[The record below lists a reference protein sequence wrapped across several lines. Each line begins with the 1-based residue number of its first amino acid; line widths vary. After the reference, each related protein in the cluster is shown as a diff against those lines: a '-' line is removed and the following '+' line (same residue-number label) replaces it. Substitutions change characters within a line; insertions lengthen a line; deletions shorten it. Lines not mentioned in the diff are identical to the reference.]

1 MNEFVTLTQAKAAKI
16 RLEAE
21 CMKLLRKP
29 MTEFQ
34 QDMGSIIESMSV
46 KLIFNNVS
54 DKNGHATQ
62 YLHSVKITV
71 EL

>member
-21 CMKLLRKP
+21 CIKFLR
-29 MTEFQ
+29 ESISNFQ
-34 QDMGSIIESMSV
+34 QDMGIGITSIDLHLKDITDKYGHTI
-46 KLIFNNVS
+46 KLLYDVR
-54 DKNGHATQ
+54 
-62 YLHSVKITV
+62 ITV